1 MADHSDFVW
10 MYTSVLAITKM
21 MMLQRWWWWCNLVPR
36 ALFPGFGLST
46 SKAREKRSGDEVGW
60 WWWWW
65 WWLWRFGDDR
75 GWFIM
80 IKRLV
85 MMMRDDCDDMIVMTW
100 QELIYRPPG
109 DDNEKLD
116 CDDNDDDED
125 VWTASGFDKKS
136 LREVARAAG
145 KYFIYGNH
153 NMLAFILA
161 SLWYLS

>member
-1 MADHSDFVW
+1 MCSFSLMKLLTLWAYISRWQTGRSQRFCLGFPLPKPGKSALGTRLDDDDDDDDDDCEDLVMTGAD
-10 MYTSVLAITKM
+10 
-21 MMLQRWWWWCNLVPR
+21 
-36 ALFPGFGLST
+36 LSW
-46 SKAREKRSGDEVGW
+46 SSAW
-60 WWWWW
+60 WWWWE
-65 WWLWRFGDDR
+65 
-75 GWFIM
+75 M
-80 IKRLV
+80 IV
-85 MMMRDDCDDMIVMTW
+85 MIVMTW

-136 LREVARAAG
+136 VREVARAAG